1 MNLFRFN
8 CLIVD
13 KNHNRLNSIILS
25 LIAELIYENYN
36 QEIARNDCFQYLLDY
51 YKFNVEKDYFDK
63 LIDECDYLVKMPSS
77 QDILLQLTSE
87 KYTEIYH
94 SITEDSLEKYIKDFI
109 CLKSYPE
116 KLGAAIKSIL
126 YDSIYNNIS
135 AFNPDNIK
143 SIIPIELKQKFSKE
157 EVDSFNDFIDWED
170 HKKNIAV
177 YNVFQKAIEFS
188 IFTSSKGIKELTKD
202 IFKGKRYCLDTNI
215 IFRLLGIGG
224 EERKDS
230 LLKVIKWC
238 SYQGIQFE
246 YSSQTF
252 NELKRRIQAS
262 VTEIK
267 HAISN
272 KNIQIL
278 EESYNSNKYMY
289 NEGFVTY
296 YIEQKKLNK
305 FLSPEAYEINLITS
319 FRVLESTLGLNQIDK
334 SVEISS
340 HKIEHWKNKFL
351 DAKKEINP
359 YSRYTQ
365 SAAEVDAFNF
375 LYVRELRGNQTTS
388 YSEIKSFY
396 LTTDRTLNQI
406 LIKESNGDIVETI
419 FPSQLFLIHS
429 ISYDESEA
437 EDYKSFLRF
446 LKRRT
451 TEFKLTGKEALNYIK
466 QIRTYTN
473 DEAQIKEVLK
483 AYSDLKYDTT
493 LNMDYSEPKHI
504 SIQEFTET
512 YLDRKLSA
520 AELSKEKYDKI
531 YSNAISE
538 LPSFI
543 KKSKTLTLLID
554 IILTVIITP
563 IIPLVVGLLTAKL
576 YLILILTVVFELV
589 KYMLINKGNALNKIR
604 RKMFMHLVSKS
615 SFYKITDNKQQF
627 FNTAHDF
634 YDLSE
639 RNIWKKDK

>member
-1 MNLFRFN
+1 M
-8 CLIVD
+8 IED

-25 LIAELIYENYN
+25 LIAELIYEQYN
-36 QEIARNDCFQYLLDY
+36 QEILRNDCFEYILDY
-51 YKFNVEKDYFDK
+51 YKFNIEKDYFDK
-63 LIDECDYLVKMPSS
+63 LIDNCDYLVKTPSS
-77 QDILLQLTSE
+77 KDILLKLTSE
-87 KYTEIYH
+87 KFTEINH
-94 SITEDSLEKYIKDFI
+94 SITEESLEKYIRDFI
-109 CLKSYPE
+109 CLNSYPE
-116 KLGAAIKSIL
+116 KLGDAIKSIL

-143 SIIPIELKQKFSKE
+143 SIIPLELKQKFSKE
-157 EVDSFNDFIDWED
+157 EVDSFNDFIDWEN
-170 HKKNIAV
+170 HNKNIAV
-177 YNVFQKAIEFS
+177 YNVFQKAVEFS

-262 VTEIK
+262 VTEIR

-272 KNIQIL
+272 NNIQIL
-278 EESYNSNKYMY
+278 EESYNSDKYMY

-305 FLSPEAYEINLITS
+305 ILSPEAYETNLIAS
-319 FRVLESTLGLNQIDK
+319 FRVLESNLGLNPIDK

-351 DAKKEINP
+351 EAKREINP

-375 LYVRELRGNQTTS
+375 LYVRELRGSQTTS

-406 LIKESNGDIVETI
+406 LINESNGDIVETI

-429 ISYDESEA
+429 ISYDECEK
-437 EDYKSFLRF
+437 EDYKTFLRF

-451 TEFKLTGKEALNYIK
+451 TEFKLTGREALNYIK

-473 DEAQIKEVLK
+473 DDTQIKEVLK

-520 AELSKEKYDKI
+520 AELSKVKYDKI
-531 YSNAISE
+531 YSNALNE

-543 KKSKTLTLLID
+543 KKSKTLTLWID
-554 IILTVIITP
+554 IIFTIIITP
-563 IIPLVVGLLTAKL
+563 TIPLIIGLLTEKL
-576 YLILILTVVFELV
+576 YLILILTIFFELL
-589 KYMLINKGNALNKIR
+589 KYVFINKGKTLNKIR
-604 RKMFMHLVSKS
+604 RKVFSHLVSKS
-615 SFYKITDNKQQF
+615 SFYKITDNKEQF
-627 FNTAHDF
+627 IKTAHDL

-639 RNIWKKDK
+639 RNIWKKDR